1 MNQYARTAVTGAGT
15 RSFEFEATNAVYT
28 ELQCGSYIFM
38 DDRLRAE
45 PRPRQRHLYD
55 VRAGHLRA
63 LRHGRPDED
72 LEETLALIRA
82 KLVELEKAFKHGGQP
97 PSART
102 SCCHSPS
109 SPLARWYLAA

>member
-28 ELQCGSYIFM
+28 KLQCGSYIFM

-72 LEETLALIRA
+72 LEEPLALIRA
-82 KLVELEKAFKHGGQP
+82 KLVELEKAFKQGGP
-97 PSART
+97 ASKLPD
-102 SCCHSPS
+102 
-109 SPLARWYLAA
+109 